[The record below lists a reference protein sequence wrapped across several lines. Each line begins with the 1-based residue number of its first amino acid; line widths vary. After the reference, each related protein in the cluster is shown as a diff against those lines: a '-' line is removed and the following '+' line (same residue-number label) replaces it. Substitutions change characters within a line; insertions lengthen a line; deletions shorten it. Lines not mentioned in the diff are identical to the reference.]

1 MQQQSLWLMVG
12 ALAFAV
18 CASPSAHAAA
28 VAVPGAPA
36 GWVHEDIG
44 GPAAA
49 GDSKVTGTG
58 AAAVWTVTG
67 SGSDIQGSADL
78 FQYAYTPLMGDGGIT
93 ARILTQT
100 PGDPEWTKT
109 GVMLRET
116 DAAGSRMVTLNFTS
130 NAGMEPGQRVDT
142 DAAWTSP
149 ALPPAN
155 VGIGRRILTPGPIWM
170 RVQHKG
176 KDFQVLSSNDGE
188 GWHLWGEA
196 SIAMD
201 LTKPILA
208 GLCVTAH
215 MDGSLATATFDNVSV
230 DSKFMQILPGIQV
243 SPAPGAVLASYGGAP
258 GAVGYNIYRRA
269 ATDTPDKAVLVNA
282 MPNPYTW
289 FIDDNGGKGLT
300 NGTSYIYQV
309 KAVVKD
315 SSGKMTEG
323 PVSEEASATPQMPLS
338 PGPNAGPNVG
348 SLMAYTIGTDYPGSV
363 TVDSNNVITIK
374 GSGQDIWDVTDQ
386 GADLVAPVLGNYM
399 VTAKLLAD
407 PTGGDTTGYPSPG
420 TPIAAATPGDAK
432 VGVIIREGLESGSRY
447 AFAFASVMKDP
458 GEFMFE
464 GREDSAEGVNFSG
477 GTTAFASAKFPVWLR
492 LTRIGAMIDGYMSN
506 DGTTFKEID
515 MPHNYDFIQPLT
527 YAGIAATAHQD
538 GTYVT
543 GMVDGNSLQITPL
556 P

>member
-1 MQQQSLWLMVG
+1 MQKQSLWLMAG

-18 CASPSAHAAA
+18 GASPSAHAAA
-28 VAVPGAPA
+28 PAVPGAPA

-44 GPAAA
+44 GPGAA

-58 AAAVWTVTG
+58 AAAVWTVSG
-67 SGSDIQGSADL
+67 SGADIQGTADQ

-93 ARILTQT
+93 ARILSQT
-100 PGDPEWTKT
+100 PGEPTWTKT
-109 GVMLRET
+109 GVMLRESV
-116 DAAGSRMVTLNFTS
+116 DAGSRMITLNFTS
-130 NAGMEPGQRVDT
+130 NAGMEPGMRTDT
-142 DAAWTSP
+142 GVAWTSP
-149 ALPPAN
+149 ALPPGN
-155 VGIGRRILTPGPIWM
+155 NGIGRRILTPGPIWL
-170 RVQHKG
+170 RAQHKG
-176 KDFQVLSSNDGE
+176 KDFQLLYSNDGQ
-188 GWHLWGEA
+188 GWHLGGEA

-201 LTKPILA
+201 LTKPIFA
-208 GLCVTAH
+208 GLCVTSH

-230 DSKFMQILPGIQV
+230 DNKLIEIVPGIQV
-243 SPAPGAVLASYGGAP
+243 VPGSAAVVLSYGGAA

-289 FIDDNGGKGLT
+289 FIDDSGGKGLT
-300 NGTSYIYQV
+300 NGTTYIYQV

-315 SSGKMTEG
+315 SSGNMTEG
-323 PVSEEASATPQMPLS
+323 PISEEASATPQMPLS

-348 SLMAYTIGTDYPGSV
+348 LLMAYTIGTDYPGSV
-363 TVDSNNVITIK
+363 TVDNNNVITIK
-374 GSGQDIWDVTDQ
+374 GSGQDIWDITDQ
-386 GADLVAPVLGNYM
+386 GTALVAPVVGNFM

-407 PTGGDTTGYPSPG
+407 PTGGDTTGYPSNG
-420 TPIAAATPGDAK
+420 PIEAGTPGDAK
-432 VGVIIREGLESGSRY
+432 VGVIIREGLQSGSRY

-458 GEFMFE
+458 GEFSFE

-492 LTRIGAMIDGYMSN
+492 LTRIGATIDGYMSN
-506 DGTTFKEID
+506 DGTTFTEID

-543 GMVDGNSLQITPL
+543 GMVDGNSLQIAPL